1 MLHPEDSQTIAPDL
15 PGQARKVL
23 CYSPYNLWDLHGM
36 WEITILHALRLRG
49 AETFHVLCDGLYKQC
64 DVFWAATN
72 PRHRLACQQCQATV
86 TNLSLSMGMEFGWL
100 GHYLSPE
107 ETRTAQ
113 SWAASLEA
121 ADFFNATYGDWP
133 VGEWVVG
140 SVHSHLRTSS
150 LDLSQPLVQQVYRDY
165 LESGLVAC
173 FGLSRLLADYQPDVL
188 LQFNGRQS
196 STRVAFELA
205 RRQGI
210 RVICHE
216 RGSIKESIG
225 LVVNANC
232 LAIQHIKEDLWRH
245 WGEVPL
251 TRGELETVSRFM
263 IGRQYGKDLS
273 WKQFSPPPQN
283 LDELRRQF
291 HISPGQRVWVLFT
304 SSDDEVVSVKEWGSC
319 FSNQMAWIQE
329 SIHYVA
335 QAKDITLIIRV
346 HPNTGGAKSTGQNLA
361 LLQEFKELRDELP
374 PQVHLVMPDD
384 PVSSYSLMDLAELGL
399 VYMSSTGLE
408 MACKGKP
415 VAVAAGCLVSDFPF
429 VHTLKTQE
437 EYQGVLAAFHHDQ
450 IPFQTQ
456 EIQRLAHR
464 FAYALFFR
472 HIIHFPLVKMPT
484 PHTGELAYNSME
496 ALLPGREPN
505 LDRICDIIL
514 KGTPVC
520 PPPTPLDFHRTE
532 EPELAYFDSQRQ
544 PAGPSE
550 DLPGQQPQSGGTT
563 GRAEKASPLTV
574 PGAGV
579 LPDPT
584 VSVII
589 PCYNYAR
596 YLPEALH
603 SVLAQ
608 TYQDFEVII
617 VNDGSTD
624 DTAAVARQL
633 VEDHPQYRIRL
644 INQKNTGQPAFP
656 RNRGV
661 TASKGKYILFLDAD
675 DLIEPTFMEECLRV
689 LHTDPSIAIAYTDRL
704 DFDGVDQ
711 VVLAGDYNFSRLK
724 YANHISYCAL
734 FRREVWDAVGGIR
747 TNVKAVEDWDFWVAA
762 GAKGFLGR
770 RIPKPLFKY
779 RRHDTGIFQE
789 ALGDFERKKAQVVL
803 NNREVYEEQAIAK
816 AQKILGET
824 PTPLVSVIVPTH
836 NRPDLLV
843 ATLQSILDQTYKNH
857 EIIVVND
864 CGVEVAGIVGWL
876 NQQGNITYVRHDR
889 NRGLAAARNTGIKLA
904 RGKYLT
910 YLDDDDLFYP
920 DHLETL
926 VDFLETTD
934 FRVAYTDAHRA
945 HQEKQCGRYVT
956 TERDVPY
963 SNEFDPDR
971 LMVFNQFP
979 VLCLMHEKSCLEEA
993 GLFDES
999 LTSHED
1005 WDLWIRLA
1013 LHYPFSH
1020 IKKVTCEFSW
1030 RQDGSTMSSQKFE
1043 DFIRTLEIIH
1053 ARYQDHL
1060 KDKPQVQ
1067 EEQRQ
1072 FLQSNRDALQTSGS
1086 GTEAA
1091 DPGPEKMLHQAT
1103 IALERQDWPAAE
1115 GHLRDL
1121 CQCYPDMLES
1131 YLSLSDVLTL
1141 QDKLQEAAEVLQAAR
1156 RVFPESLPLWQRL
1169 GLNCRQRGDLSGAMA
1184 AFTKA
1189 WNQNPRDPEILG
1201 HLGATCL
1208 DLGLFQE
1215 ARGYLQEAVQ
1225 IHPRHLEAWLGLA
1238 RVAQKL
1244 EDQEAFDQ
1252 ACWRAAALN
1261 AAHPRLREL
1270 TKGRIPDNGGAAP
1283 PPAEAVPEEPAAEP
1297 VRVLS
1302 SIIIP
1307 VFNNLSLT
1315 RQCLEAIEEN
1325 TDAPHEIIVVD
1336 NGSSDGTRDYLHRLE
1351 AGGLVRAITNRANL
1365 GFAKASNQGAQAARG
1380 EYLVFLN
1387 NDTIVQP
1394 GWLREL
1400 VNAAQKDEKIGA
1412 VGAKL
1417 LYPDDSIQH
1426 AGVVFNEKKLVHHIY
1441 KYFNRDHPAVN
1452 KEREFQAVTAACM
1465 LIQKDLF
1472 FKVGAFPE
1480 GYRNGLED
1488 VDLCFTLREQGYK
1501 NVYTPRAVVYHLES
1515 KTPGRHDRDKENS
1528 RIFRS
1533 RWYDKILCDDQNYY
1547 EEDGITIEVLDRQG
1561 NVATIL
1567 AHDTNDNPFWQDAA
1581 RYREEG
1587 LLNQAEACYLRAI
1600 KFNPFDPRKNEIA
1613 RELADL
1619 YEAQGKHSQIE
1630 QLHQIVPGLGCYP
1643 GLPAGPEEV
1652 RESVGAV

>member
-1 MLHPEDSQTIAPDL
+1 M
-15 PGQARKVL
+15 
-23 CYSPYNLWDLHGM
+23 WDLHGM
-36 WEITILHALRLRG
+36 WEITILQALKLRG
-49 AETFHVLCDGLYKQC
+49 AEVRHVFCDGLYAEC
-64 DVFWAATN
+64 DVFWSSTN
-72 PRHRLACQQCQATV
+72 PRHPRSCLDCQATV
-86 TNLSLSMGMEFGWL
+86 ANLATGMRMDFHWL
-100 GHYLSPE
+100 GRYLGPE
-107 ETRTAQ
+107 ERLLARE
-113 SWAASLEA
+113 WAESLKVADLKEAS
-121 ADFFNATYGDWP
+121 YGDWP
-133 VGEWVVG
+133 VSEWIRG

-150 LDLSQPLVQQVYRDY
+150 LDPSLPEVRQAYRGY

-173 FGLSRLLADYQPDVL
+173 LGLSRLLAQYQPDVL
-188 LQFNGRQS
+188 LQFNGRLS

-210 RVICHE
+210 RVVCHE
-216 RGSIKESIG
+216 RGFRYES
-225 LVVNANC
+225 LRLCNNFNV
-232 LAIQHIKEDLWRH
+232 LDLEPIREIWRD
-245 WGEVPL
+245 WGDVPL
-251 TRGELETVSRFM
+251 SEGELEMVSQFM
-263 IGRQYGKDLS
+263 IGRQYGKDLN
-273 WKQFSPPPQN
+273 WKQFNPAPQD
-283 LDELRRQF
+283 LEELRRQF
-291 HISPGQRVWVLFT
+291 DLPPGQKVWVLFT
-304 SSDDEVVSVKEWGSC
+304 TSDDEVISVKDWGSP
-319 FSNQMAWIQE
+319 FPSQIAWMQE
-329 SIHYVA
+329 TINFA
-335 QAKDITLIIRV
+335 ARAGDIALIVRV
-346 HPNTGGAKSTGQNLA
+346 HPNTGGEKSTGKNLMQ
-361 LLQEFKELRDELP
+361 LQELKELQRQLP
-374 PQVHLVMPDD
+374 PNVHMLLPDD
-384 PVSSYSLMDLAELGL
+384 PVSSYSLMDLADLGL
-399 VYMSSTGLE
+399 VYMSTAGLE

-415 VAVAAGCLVSDFPF
+415 VVVAAGCYISDLPF
-429 VHTLKTQE
+429 VQTIKSNND
-437 EYQGVLAAFHHDQ
+437 YQGLLAALHRRGVGLKAL
-450 IPFQTQ
+450 
-456 EIQRLAHR
+456 EIKRLAHR
-464 FAYALFFR
+464 FAYGLFFR
-472 HIIHFPLVKMPT
+472 HNIPFPLVKMPT
-484 PHTGELAYNSME
+484 PHTGQLAYDSLE

-505 LDRICDIIL
+505 LDRICHIIL
-514 KGTPVC
+514 KGKPVC
-520 PPPTPLDFHRTE
+520 PPPTPLDLQRTE
-532 EPELAYFDSQRQ
+532 EHELAWFDPQRQ
-544 PAGPSE
+544 PAAPSE
-550 DLPGQQPQSGGTT
+550 DLPGQPRQSGGKT
-563 GRAEKASPLTV
+563 GQAEKASPSAV
-574 PGAGV
+574 HGGGA
-579 LPDPT
+579 LPDPA

-596 YLPEALH
+596 YLPEAVQ

-624 DTAAVARQL
+624 NTAEVARQL
-633 VEDHPQYRIRL
+633 IAGHPQYRLRV
-644 INQKNTGQPAFP
+644 INQENTGQPAFP

-661 TASKGKYILFLDAD
+661 AASKGEYILFLDAD

-689 LHTDPSIAIAYTDRL
+689 LHNDPAIAIAYTDRL

-734 FRREVWDAVGGIR
+734 FRREAWDAVGGIR

-762 GAKGFLGR
+762 GAKGFIGR

-803 NNREVYEEQAIAK
+803 NNREVYEEQAIAR
-816 AQKILGET
+816 AQEILGIT
-824 PTPLVSVIVPTH
+824 PPPLVSVIVPTH

-843 ATLQSILDQTYKNH
+843 ASLQSILDQTYKNH

-864 CGVEVAGIVGWL
+864 CGVDVAGIVGGL
-876 NQQGNITYVRHDR
+876 NQQGNITYIRHDR

-904 RGKYLT
+904 RGKYLA

-926 VDFLETTD
+926 VDCLESTD

-945 HQEKQCGRYVT
+945 HQEKQYGRYVT

-971 LMVFNQFP
+971 LLVFNQFP
-979 VLCLMHEKSCLEEA
+979 VLCLMHEKSCLEEV
-993 GLFDES
+993 GGFDES

-1005 WDLWIRLA
+1005 WDLWIRLSR
-1013 LHYPFSH
+1013 HYPFSH

-1030 RQDGSTMSSQKFE
+1030 RQDGTTMSSQKFE
-1043 DFIRTLEIIH
+1043 DFVRTMEIIH

-1060 KDKPQVQ
+1060 NDKPHIQKK
-1067 EEQRQ
+1067 QRL
-1072 FLQSNRDALQTSGS
+1072 FLQSNRDALQTYCSGAVA
-1086 GTEAA
+1086 EEL
-1091 DPGPEKMLHQAT
+1091 GPEKMLHQTT

-1115 GHLRDL
+1115 AYLRDL
-1121 CQCYPDMLES
+1121 CQCYPDMLEA

-1141 QDKLQEAAEVLQAAR
+1141 QDKLQEAGEVLQAAR
-1156 RVFPESLPLWQRL
+1156 QVFPDSSPLWQRL

-1184 AFTKA
+1184 AFTRT

-1201 HLGATCL
+1201 HLGATCI
-1208 DLGLFQE
+1208 DLGLLQE
-1215 ARGYLQEAVQ
+1215 AQGYLQEA
-1225 IHPRHLEAWLGLA
+1225 IRLHPRHLEAWLGLA
-1238 RVAQKL
+1238 RVAQQL

-1252 ACWRAAALN
+1252 ACGRAAALN

-1270 TKGRIPDNGGAAP
+1270 TKGRVPGNGGDAAP
-1283 PPAEAVPEEPAAEP
+1283 PAAANPEETAAAP

-1315 RQCLEAIEEN
+1315 RQCLESIEEN

-1336 NGSSDGTRDYLHRLE
+1336 NGSSDGTRDYLHGLE
-1351 AGGLVRAITNRANL
+1351 ARGAVRVITNRLNL

-1394 GWLREL
+1394 GWLREM
-1400 VNAAQKDEKIGA
+1400 VTVAQKDEKIGT

-1417 LYPDDSIQH
+1417 LYPDESIQH
-1426 AGVVFNEKKLVHHIY
+1426 AGVVFTDSKLVYHIY
-1441 KYFNRDHPAVN
+1441 KYYDRDHPAVN

-1465 LIQKDLF
+1465 LIKKDLF
-1472 FKVGAFPE
+1472 FKAGAFPE
-1480 GYRNGLED
+1480 SYRNGFED

-1515 KTPGRHDRDKENS
+1515 KTPGRNDRDRENS
-1528 RIFRS
+1528 QIFRS

-1547 EEDGITIEVLDRQG
+1547 REDGITIEVLDKQG
-1561 NVATIL
+1561 NEVIIL
-1567 AHDTNDNPFWQDAA
+1567 AHDANDNPFWREAI

-1587 LLNQAEACYLRAI
+1587 VLDQAEACYLRAI

-1619 YEAQGKHSQIE
+1619 YEAQGKQAQLE
-1630 QLHQIVPGLGCYP
+1630 QLQQMVPGMSQYP
-1643 GLPAGPEEV
+1643 ALPAETKTVQEGV
-1652 RESVGAV
+1652 AAV